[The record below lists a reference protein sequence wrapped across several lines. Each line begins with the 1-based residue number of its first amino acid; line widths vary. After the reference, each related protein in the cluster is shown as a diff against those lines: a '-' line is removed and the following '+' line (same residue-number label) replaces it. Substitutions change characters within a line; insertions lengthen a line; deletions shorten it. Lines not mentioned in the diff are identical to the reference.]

1 MASGLFIGSYVA
13 LWAVV
18 LLLSLAILV
27 MTRQIAL
34 LHSRI
39 LPAGAKAGKAGPK
52 VGEKIEPFQGEDI
65 YSNKV
70 AVPASQEK
78 ATLLLFISD
87 GCAVC
92 GQIAPAVNAL
102 ARQEKDVV
110 DVVLASFNGD
120 APSNRAYAQ
129 KIGLAHFPF
138 FVSKDFAYSNA
149 VFTAPYA
156 LMIDREGTVRSKGV
170 VNTKEHLDSLL
181 NVLDVGFANRE
192 EFFRSSYKLP
202 LESGELLE
210 AKAVNGT
217 RPEGRKN
224 D

>member
-1 MASGLFIGSYVA
+1 MGSSLFVGSYLA
-13 LWAVV
+13 IWAVV

-65 YSNKV
+65 YSNSV
-70 AVPASQEK
+70 SVPASQEK

-87 GCAVC
+87 GCSVC
-92 GQIAPAVNAL
+92 EQIAPALNAL

-110 DVVLASFNGD
+110 EVVLAGFNGD

-129 KIGLAHFPF
+129 KIGVAHFPF
-138 FVSKDFAYSNA
+138 FLSRDFAYNNA

-156 LMIDREGTVRSKGV
+156 LMIDREGTLRSKGV
-170 VNTKEHLDSLL
+170 VNNKEHLDSLL
-181 NVLDVGFANRE
+181 NALDLGVANRE
-192 EFFRSSYKLP
+192 EFFRRSYRPP

-217 RPEGRKN
+217 RPEGKKN

>member
-1 MASGLFIGSYVA
+1 MASSLFVGSYIA
-13 LWAVV
+13 LWGVVV
-18 LLLSLAILV
+18 LLGLAILV

-52 VGEKIEPFQGEDI
+52 VGEKIEPFHGEDI
-65 YSNKV
+65 YSNSV
-70 AVPASQEK
+70 SVPAQEK

-87 GCAVC
+87 GCSVC
-92 GQIAPAVNAL
+92 EQIAPALNAL
-102 ARQEKDVV
+102 ARQEKDWVE
-110 DVVLASFNGD
+110 VVLASFNGD
-120 APSNRAYAQ
+120 APGNRAYAQ
-129 KIGLAHFPF
+129 KIGVAHFPF
-138 FVSKDFAYSNA
+138 FVSRDFAYNNA

-156 LMIDREGTVRSKGV
+156 LMIDREGTLRSKGV
-170 VNTKEHLDSLL
+170 VNNREHLDSLL
-181 NVLDVGFANRE
+181 NVLDLGVANRE
-192 EFFRSSYKLP
+192 EFFRRSYRP
-202 LESGELLE
+202 PIESGELLE